1 MGNALLVAFIYWLAQ
16 CADAYMGWQTW
27 TRPIV
32 LGTIAGLLC
41 GDLTTGVILGAELE
55 AVYMGVSS
63 IGGEAPSNYQAATV
77 LCVGFVVLSG
87 ADTATGLALAVTIGT
102 LINAV
107 KPFTNTIKIMF
118 HSAFLKL
125 AEKGDTKSFR
135 RLMWVQMLCADQLI
149 PTIVV
154 FIVALGGEVGLNAF
168 INYCP
173 AFILNGLSAASSML
187 VVVGLCLTTQAIW
200 GGATTVMYVLVGFV
214 LTKYLGLGTLPIAI
228 LGVVI
233 AFVYFQNSMKI
244 KTVEEKAS
252 TSAATAAIGTN
263 DEEGDDF
270 FE

>member
-1 MGNALLVAFIYWLAQ
+1 MGNALLIAFIYWLAQ

-32 LGTIAGLLC
+32 LGPIAGLIC

-77 LCVGFVVLSG
+77 LCVGFVVLIG
-87 ADTATGLALAVTIGT
+87 ADMATGLALAVTIGT

-107 KPFTNTIKIMF
+107 KPFTNAVKVLF
-118 HSAFLKL
+118 HPSYLRL
-125 AEKGDTKSFR
+125 AEKGEVKKFR
-135 RLMWVQMLCADQLI
+135 GLMWFQMLFIDQLI

-154 FIVALGGEVGLNAF
+154 FVVALGGSVGLEAF
-168 INYCP
+168 IDYCP
-173 AFILNGLSAASSML
+173 AFILNGLNAAANML

-200 GGATTVMYVLVGFV
+200 GGATTVMFVLLGFV
-214 LTKYLGLGTLPIAI
+214 LTKFLGLGTLPVAVI
-228 LGVVI
+228 GVIV
-233 AFVYFQNSMKI
+233 AFVRFQNNMKF
-244 KTVEEKAS
+244 KEVKES
-252 TSAATAAIGTN
+252 RPAIGT
-263 DEEGDDF
+263 DDGEGDDF